1 MTYYV
6 HATEKMI
13 REALEKLPLVKYP
26 DELIMKGEI
35 KLTFQNRFG
44 NEPLQNDQINKI
56 QYSCFKF
63 GVR

>member
-1 MTYYV
+1 MTIQNILSHSSPKTTMTYYV

-35 KLTFQNRFG
+35 KLTFQNRYR
-44 NEPLQNDQINKI
+44 K
-56 QYSCFKF
+56 
-63 GVR
+63 